1 MSYGMTCCSQEED
14 PNRSIKKP
22 LGDTNH
28 FCPVALKEQDI
39 LWPGNPEVTAKY
51 RERYYY
57 CSTNEAREKF
67 IADPT
72 FYLPKGKPP
81 KVGWVPNIMHLGLF
95 VCLFVCLSVCLSVFL
110 SVCLFVCL
118 SVCLSVCLFVCLSV
132 GVLKTKTSAPTDL
145 ICLHKSMYTIG

>member
-1 MSYGMTCCSQEED
+1 MDIDEEEEDAEAERNLEPEPDEEEENEEEED

-72 FYLPKGKPP
+72 YYLPKGKPP
-81 KVGWVPNIMHLGLF
+81 KVGSYQTH
-95 VCLFVCLSVCLSVFL
+95 
-110 SVCLFVCL
+110 
-118 SVCLSVCLFVCLSV
+118 
-132 GVLKTKTSAPTDL
+132 A
-145 ICLHKSMYTIG
+145 

>member
-1 MSYGMTCCSQEED
+1 MLYAEQCCHFVLPTGKYSYQAWELQGMDIDEEEEDAEAERNLEPEPDEEEENEEEED

-81 KVGWVPNIMHLGLF
+81 KVGLF
-95 VCLFVCLSVCLSVFL
+95 PSEACIILCQVIKEL
-110 SVCLFVCL
+110 
-118 SVCLSVCLFVCLSV
+118 
-132 GVLKTKTSAPTDL
+132 
-145 ICLHKSMYTIG
+145 